1 MKKNLNQEL
10 TQEQIERLI
19 NAGASRWTKY
29 ERDRLYIKRLA
40 DLIGLSYTKYNTG
53 NISSAELNGE
63 TISNSECNRILA
75 ALNKAYIDLKT
86 NTIYI
91 DGREDA
97 AEVIIAG
104 LESYLA

>member
-10 TQEQIERLI
+10 TQEQIERLV

-75 ALNKAYIDLKT
+75 ALDKAYIDLKT
-86 NTIYI
+86 NTVYI
-91 DGREDA
+91 DGRDDA

-104 LESYLA
+104 LENYLA

>member
-1 MKKNLNQEL
+1 MKKKLNQNL
-10 TQEQIERLI
+10 TNEQIERLI

-63 TISNSECNRILA
+63 TISNSECIRILA
-75 ALNKAYIDLKT
+75 ALDKAYIDLKT
-86 NTIYI
+86 STIYI
-91 DGREDA
+91 DGRDDA

-104 LESYLA
+104 LENYLA

>member
-1 MKKNLNQEL
+1 MKKKLNQNL
-10 TQEQIERLI
+10 TDEQIERLV
-19 NAGASRWTKY
+19 NAGASRWTKH

-75 ALNKAYIDLKT
+75 ALDKAYIDLKT

-91 DGREDA
+91 DGRDDA

-104 LESYLA
+104 LENYLA

>member
-10 TQEQIERLI
+10 TQEQIEKLI

-29 ERDRLYIKRLA
+29 ERDRLYIKKLA

-75 ALNKAYIDLKT
+75 ALDKAYIDLKT
-86 NTIYI
+86 NTVYI

-104 LESYLA
+104 LENYLK

>member
-1 MKKNLNQEL
+1 MKKNLNQKL

-29 ERDRLYIKRLA
+29 ERDSLYIKRLV
-40 DLIGLSYTKYNTG
+40 DLIGLRYTKYNTG

-75 ALNKAYIDLKT
+75 ALDKAYIDLKT
-86 NTIYI
+86 NTVYI
-91 DGREDA
+91 DGRDDA

-104 LESYLA
+104 LENYLA

>member
-1 MKKNLNQEL
+1 MKKKLNQEL
-10 TQEQIERLI
+10 TQDQIERLV

-75 ALNKAYIDLKT
+75 ALDKAYIDLKT

-104 LESYLA
+104 LENYLP

>member
-10 TQEQIERLI
+10 TQEQIERLV

-63 TISNSECNRILA
+63 AISNSECNRILA
-75 ALNKAYIDLKT
+75 ALDKAYIDLKT

-91 DGREDA
+91 DGRDDA

-104 LESYLA
+104 LERYLA

>member
-1 MKKNLNQEL
+1 MKKKLNQEL
-10 TQEQIERLI
+10 TQDQIERLV

-40 DLIGLSYTKYNTG
+40 DLIGLSYTRYNSG
-53 NISSAELNGE
+53 NVSSAELNGE
-63 TISNSECNRILA
+63 AISNSECNRILA
-75 ALNKAYIDLKT
+75 ALDKAYIDLKA

-91 DGREDA
+91 DGRDDA

-104 LESYLA
+104 LEDYLA

>member
-1 MKKNLNQEL
+1 MKKKLNQNL
-10 TQEQIERLI
+10 TDEQIERLV

-75 ALNKAYIDLKT
+75 ALDKAYVDLKT
-86 NTIYI
+86 DTVYI
-91 DGREDA
+91 DGRDDA

-104 LESYLA
+104 LENYLA

>member
-1 MKKNLNQEL
+1 MKKKLNQEL
-10 TQEQIERLI
+10 TQDQIERLV

-29 ERDRLYIKRLA
+29 ERDRIYIKRLA

-63 TISNSECNRILA
+63 AISNSECNRILA
-75 ALNKAYIDLKT
+75 ALDKAYIDLKT
-86 NTIYI
+86 NTVYI
-91 DGREDA
+91 DGRDDA

-104 LESYLA
+104 LENYLA

>member
-75 ALNKAYIDLKT
+75 ALDKAFIDLKT
-86 NTIYI
+86 NTVYI
-91 DGREDA
+91 DGRDDA

-104 LESYLA
+104 LENYLA

>member
-1 MKKNLNQEL
+1 MKKKLNQEL

-75 ALNKAYIDLKT
+75 ALDKAYIDLKT

-91 DGREDA
+91 DGRDDA

-104 LESYLA
+104 LEKYLA

>member
-29 ERDRLYIKRLA
+29 ERDRLYIKKLA
-40 DLIGLSYTKYNTG
+40 DLIGLSYTRHNTG
-53 NISSAELNGE
+53 NVSSAELNGE

-75 ALNKAYIDLKT
+75 ALDKAYIDLKT
-86 NTIYI
+86 NTVYI
-91 DGREDA
+91 DGRDDA

-104 LESYLA
+104 LENYLK

>member
-40 DLIGLSYTKYNTG
+40 DLIGLSYTRYNTG
-53 NISSAELNGE
+53 NVSSAELNGE

-75 ALNKAYIDLKT
+75 ALDKAYIDLKT
-86 NTIYI
+86 NTVCI

-104 LESYLA
+104 LENYLK

>member
-40 DLIGLSYTKYNTG
+40 DLIGLSYTKYKTG

-63 TISNSECNRILA
+63 AISNSECNRILA
-75 ALNKAYIDLKT
+75 ALDKAYIDLKT
-86 NTIYI
+86 NTVYI
-91 DGREDA
+91 DGRDDA

-104 LESYLA
+104 LERYLA

>member
-1 MKKNLNQEL
+1 MKKKLNQEL
-10 TQEQIERLI
+10 TQDQIERLI

-29 ERDRLYIKRLA
+29 ERDRLYIKKLA

-75 ALNKAYIDLKT
+75 ALDKAYIDLKT
-86 NTIYI
+86 NTVYI
-91 DGREDA
+91 DGRDDA

-104 LESYLA
+104 LESYLG

>member
-1 MKKNLNQEL
+1 MKKKLNQNL
-10 TQEQIERLI
+10 TDEQIERLV

-63 TISNSECNRILA
+63 GISNSECNRILA
-75 ALNKAYIDLKT
+75 ALDKAYIDLKT

-91 DGREDA
+91 DGRDDA

-104 LESYLA
+104 LENYLA

>member
-10 TQEQIERLI
+10 TQEQIEKLI

-75 ALNKAYIDLKT
+75 ALDKAYIDLKT
-86 NTIYI
+86 NTVYI

-104 LESYLA
+104 LENYLK

>member
-1 MKKNLNQEL
+1 MKKKLNQEL
-10 TQEQIERLI
+10 TQEQIERLV

-75 ALNKAYIDLKT
+75 ALDKAYIDLKT
-86 NTIYI
+86 NTVYI
-91 DGREDA
+91 DGRDDA

-104 LESYLA
+104 LERYLA

>member
-1 MKKNLNQEL
+1 MKKKLNQEL
-10 TQEQIERLI
+10 TQDQIERLV

-29 ERDRLYIKRLA
+29 ERDRIYIKRLA

-63 TISNSECNRILA
+63 AISNSECNRILA
-75 ALNKAYIDLKT
+75 ALDKAYIDLKT
-86 NTIYI
+86 NTVYI
-91 DGREDA
+91 DGRDDA

-104 LESYLA
+104 LERYLA

>member
-1 MKKNLNQEL
+1 MKKNLNQKL

-29 ERDRLYIKRLA
+29 ERDRLYIKRLV

-75 ALNKAYIDLKT
+75 ALDKAYIDLKT
-86 NTIYI
+86 NTVYI
-91 DGREDA
+91 DGRDDA

-104 LESYLA
+104 LENYLA

>member
-1 MKKNLNQEL
+1 MKKKLNQNL
-10 TQEQIERLI
+10 TNEQIERLI

-29 ERDRLYIKRLA
+29 ERDRLYIKKLA

-75 ALNKAYIDLKT
+75 ALDKAYIDLKT
-86 NTIYI
+86 NTVYI
-91 DGREDA
+91 DGRDDA

-104 LESYLA
+104 LENYLA

>member
-10 TQEQIERLI
+10 TQEQIERLV

-40 DLIGLSYTKYNTG
+40 DLIGLTYTKYNTG

-75 ALNKAYIDLKT
+75 ALDKAYIDLKT
-86 NTIYI
+86 NTVYI
-91 DGREDA
+91 DGRDDA

-104 LESYLA
+104 LENYLA

>member
-19 NAGASRWTKY
+19 NAGANRWTKY

-75 ALNKAYIDLKT
+75 ALDKAYIDLKT

-91 DGREDA
+91 DGRDDA
-97 AEVIIAG
+97 AEFIIAG

>member
-1 MKKNLNQEL
+1 MKKKLNQEL
-10 TQEQIERLI
+10 TQEQIERLV

-75 ALNKAYIDLKT
+75 ALDKAYIDLKT
-86 NTIYI
+86 NTVYI
-91 DGREDA
+91 DGRDDA

-104 LESYLA
+104 LENYLA

>member
-1 MKKNLNQEL
+1 MKKKLNQNL
-10 TQEQIERLI
+10 TNEQIEKLI

-75 ALNKAYIDLKT
+75 ALDKAYIDLKT
-86 NTIYI
+86 NTVYI
-91 DGREDA
+91 DGRDDA
-97 AEVIIAG
+97 AEAIIAG